1 MVYLC
6 LMDRCKAQKSLV
18 FVGGFRIQ
26 KKKPVPTGQAFGFQ
40 MVIHPGLEPGTP

>member
-26 KKKPVPTGQAFGFQ
+26 KKSLSQRDRPLAFKW
-40 MVIHPGLEPGTP
+40 